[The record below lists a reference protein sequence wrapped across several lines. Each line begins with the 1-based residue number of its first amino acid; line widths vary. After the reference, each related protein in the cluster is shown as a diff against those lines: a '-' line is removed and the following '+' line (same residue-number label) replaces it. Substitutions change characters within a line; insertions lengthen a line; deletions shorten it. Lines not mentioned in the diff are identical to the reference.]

1 MGLLYNRLLKLTP
14 AQSWVEQQYSTHTHT
29 LGLGVGP
36 GDPRPVLLML
46 HPPFLLADGGVL
58 QRAPAPALYLTA
70 VCMRA
75 GALLL
80 SPPLCDA
87 TDATLSS
94 PSNPTLPWDDTLRSS
109 SNHKLACLPVNLCK
123 LFHNM
128 LKSLSASIARAQ
140 FATCQALMCM
150 SMCCDSLSCWC
161 L

>member
-1 MGLLYNRLLKLTP
+1 MGLLCNRLTP

-94 PSNPTLPWDDTLRSS
+94 PSNPTLPWDDTLHSS
-109 SNHKLACLPVNLCK
+109 SNLKLACLAMNLCK
-123 LFHNM
+123 TFHNM
-128 LKSLSASIARAQ
+128 LKILSALLARAQ
-140 FATCQALMCM
+140 FATCQAP
-150 SMCCDSLSCWC
+150 C
-161 L
+161 LLCHCSGPHVHVHVL